1 MNRTLTALLAAA
13 TLSVGLVPTSASAA
27 VYICSGSKCI
37 HLRGQLPTLEQCNRW
52 AAGTST
58 VCFMSGLST
67 SSDSDTVVLG
77 GTRQSLLILTAN
89 EERRMAAIV
98 RDGRGAASVN
108 RFQAMVSQIEARQP
122 ARGSG
127 GWSEDREMRTRE

>member
-1 MNRTLTALLAAA
+1 MTRTLTALLAAA
-13 TLSVGLVPTSASAA
+13 TVFVGLAPTSASAA
-27 VYICSGSKCI
+27 VYICSGGKCI

-67 SSDSDTVVLG
+67 SSESDTVVLG
-77 GTRQSLLILTAN
+77 GTRQLLLSLTAN
-89 EERRMAAIV
+89 DERGLAAIV

-108 RFQAMVSQIEARQP
+108 RFQALVSQIEARQL
-122 ARGSG
+122 ARN
-127 GWSEDREMRTRE
+127 RTPRS